1 MKKPPN
7 LPCVW
12 AGDRYTV
19 LSGDA
24 VDDPANYPPI
34 EHFIKTLSRVPR
46 FGGWTTRPYVVAM
59 HLLTTVHIALCRN
72 KGKLPDTELAELAL
86 AALTHDLHE
95 AITGDMPTPVK
106 AVLGDSWHSFE
117 DRVEHAVLKKFGLHE
132 LNQRH
137 AAEVK
142 ACDLIALEMEKR
154 AVLPQAVQ
162 AAVWEITRGVKVLP
176 EFEVYGHSPA
186 QAEEDLLSCWNL
198 FNALREHGA
207 EHVGRLLDGGWEP

>member
-1 MKKPPN
+1 MKKPPK

-46 FGGWTTRPYVVAM
+46 FGGWTTRPYTVAM

-72 KGKLPDTELAELAL
+72 EGKLPDAELAGLAL

-106 AVLGDSWHSFE
+106 AVLGDAWHSFE
-117 DRVEHAVLKKFGLHE
+117 DRVKRAVLKKFGLHE

-142 ACDLIALEMEKR
+142 ACDLIALEMEKQ

-162 AAVWEITRGVKVLP
+162 GDFWEITRGVEILP
-176 EFEVYGHSPA
+176 EFKVYGHSPA
-186 QAEEDLLSCWNL
+186 KAEEDTLSSWNL

-207 EHVGRLLDGGWEP
+207 EHVRRLLDAGWEP